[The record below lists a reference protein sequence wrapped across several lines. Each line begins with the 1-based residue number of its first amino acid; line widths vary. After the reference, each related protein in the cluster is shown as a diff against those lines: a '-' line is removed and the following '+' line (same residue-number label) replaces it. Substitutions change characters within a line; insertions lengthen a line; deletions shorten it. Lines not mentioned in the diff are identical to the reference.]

1 MKGNRQQ
8 EWIRLDKFRRHFFV
22 KYEIKKMIQK
32 SIIRNRTLPM
42 SYRFFLKFRMAS
54 VITSSSLTKHR
65 NRCVVSGRSYN
76 VLQKTQ
82 YSRFVFRDR
91 ANFGYLPGVSR
102 LSR

>member
-1 MKGNRQQ
+1 M
-8 EWIRLDKFRRHFFV
+8 
-22 KYEIKKMIQK
+22 KYEIKKMLQK
-32 SIIRNRTLPM
+32 TMFRNQTLPL
-42 SYRFFLKFRMAS
+42 SYRFFLKFRIS
-54 VITSSSLTKHR
+54 SIITSASLTKHR
-65 NRCVVSGRSYN
+65 NRCVVSGRTHN

>member
-1 MKGNRQQ
+1 
-8 EWIRLDKFRRHFFV
+8 
-22 KYEIKKMIQK
+22 MIHK
-32 SIIRNRTLPM
+32 TIIRNKTLPLC
-42 SYRFFLKFRMAS
+42 YRFFLKFRMSS

-65 NRCVVSGRSYN
+65 NRCVVSGRTHN
-76 VLQKTQ
+76 VLKKAQ